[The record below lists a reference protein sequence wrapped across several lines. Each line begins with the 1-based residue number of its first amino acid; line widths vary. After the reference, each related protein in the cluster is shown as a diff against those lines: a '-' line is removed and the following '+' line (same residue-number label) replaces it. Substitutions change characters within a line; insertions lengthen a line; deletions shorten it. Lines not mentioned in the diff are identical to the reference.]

1 MIVMLLALIGFPTVA
16 IVAALG
22 LAARTHRDEDLQRT
36 AVHAVLL
43 VALSCIATGALC
55 LALTWQAW

>member
-1 MIVMLLALIGFPTVA
+1 MLLALMIGFPAAA

-22 LAARTHRDEDLQRT
+22 LAIGTYRDDVPHAVL
-36 AVHAVLL
+36 VHAVLF
-43 VALSCIATGALC
+43 VAAACIATGALC

>member
-1 MIVMLLALIGFPTVA
+1 VILALMIGFPTVA

-22 LAARTHRDEDLQRT
+22 LAVGTYRDDVPHAALVR
-36 AVHAVLL
+36 AVLF

-55 LALTWQAW
+55 LALTWRAW